1 MINSKNEFGGENNM
15 DVRDNLKKVISD
27 KGFIQA
33 SIAKK
38 AGISPCKLSAILSKS
53 RKLEANEMF
62 DLCEAM
68 EISPCELKDYASNH
82 RDEKGK

>member
-1 MINSKNEFGGENNM
+1 M

-38 AGISPCKLSAILSKS
+38 AGISPCKLSAVLSKS

-62 DLCEAM
+62 NLCEAM
-68 EISPCELKDYASNH
+68 GISPCELKDYDLNH
-82 RDEKGK
+82 PDEKGD

>member
-1 MINSKNEFGGENNM
+1 MSFGGEKTKM

-27 KGFIQA
+27 KGFMQA
-33 SIAKK
+33 SIARK
-38 AGISPCKLSAILSKS
+38 AGISPCKLSAILSKK

-68 EISPCELKDYASNH
+68 GISPCELRAWP
-82 RDEKGK
+82 REKGE

>member
-1 MINSKNEFGGENNM
+1 MSIGGEKTNM
-15 DVRDNLKKVISD
+15 DVRDSLRKVISD

-33 SIAKK
+33 SIARK
-38 AGISPCKLSAILSKS
+38 AGISPCKLSAILSKN

-68 EISPCELKDYASNH
+68 DISPCEL
-82 RDEKGK
+82 REWPDEKGE